1 MRYSSRHLL
10 RPALAAALVAAL
22 ASPAT
27 AGTADPALTGFIRVD
42 QIGFTP
48 AESKQAYLLTPGAAA
63 RFSVVDSRGRTV
75 LTGVPGADRGTW
87 NTKYPHVYPI
97 DISALER
104 PGSYRIK
111 AGGLTSPEFRIAP
124 AAQFAGP
131 AAKTLTFFG
140 TQRDGADVRPGEL
153 DRRPSHLNDRA
164 ATVYE
169 WPTFTG
175 PDTDVIQGDLTR
187 IGGRVDVEGGWF
199 DAGDY
204 LKFTHILA
212 YVDTLM
218 WAARRDAGSLPSGV
232 TSDLTAEARH
242 GLRWL
247 DKMWDEKSRTL
258 YIQVGIGAGNE
269 EGTFAG
275 DHDVWR
281 LPEAD
286 DHDTGEGRQY
296 IRNRPVFRAAA
307 PGQKI
312 SPNLAGRTAAA
323 FALAAQVEP
332 DRKTARRLLDQAATL
347 YAQAKTTDVGQLVTS
362 LPYAFYPE
370 WAWRDDMELGG
381 AQLALAA
388 KRLGDPR
395 AGAWLAQAAHWAGEY
410 LSHEA
415 GGDTLN
421 LYDVSALAHRDLV
434 LALRASG
441 PHETRGLAVGEQD
454 LIADLKAQLEIGVAR
469 ATPDPFQAGADY
481 AQFDA
486 VPHTF
491 GLVAT
496 ARLYR
501 SVSGDPSYDAFGTRQ
516 RGWAFG
522 ANPWGVSFMVG
533 AGENAERCPHHQVA
547 NLKGRADGRHP
558 MLTGAV
564 VNGPNSADLFADGLG
579 GHFDEMNHCPPDGVD
594 RYEEFTGRGAR
605 YVDDVRSWQAS
616 EPADDF
622 AAIALYALTLTST
635 P

>member
-1 MRYSSRHLL
+1 MAVRYLSRS
-10 RPALAAALVAAL
+10 ALALALTATL
-22 ASPAT
+22 TASPAM
-27 AGTADPALTGFIRVD
+27 ADAKTTGFIRVD
-42 QIGFTP
+42 QVGFTP
-48 AESKQAYLLTPGAAA
+48 AESKHAYLLTSGAAVS
-63 RFSVVDSRGRTV
+63 FTVVDARGRTV
-75 LTGVPGADRGTW
+75 LTGSPGADRGTW

-97 DISALER
+97 DVSALER

-124 AAQFAGP
+124 AAQFAVP
-131 AAKTLTFFG
+131 ATKALTFFSA
-140 TQRDGADVRPGEL
+140 QRDGADVRPGEL
-153 DRRPSHLNDRA
+153 ERRPSHRNDRA

-175 PDTDVIQGDLTR
+175 PDTDVISGELTK

-218 WAARRDAGSLPSGV
+218 WAARRDGGPLAAGV
-232 TSDLTAEARH
+232 TAEARH

-286 DHDTGEGRQY
+286 DHDTGEGRQF

-323 FALAAQVEP
+323 FALASQVEP
-332 DRKTARRLLDQAATL
+332 DRKAARDLLEKAASL
-347 YAQAKTTDVGQLVTS
+347 YAMAKTTGVGQLTTS
-362 LPYAFYPE
+362 LPFAFYPE
-370 WAWRDDMELGG
+370 SAWRDDMELGA

-388 KRLGDPR
+388 RRLGDHR
-395 AGAWLAQAAHWAGEY
+395 AGAWLERAAHWAGEY
-410 LSHEA
+410 LTHEA

-421 LYDVSALAHRDLV
+421 LYDVSALAHRDLI

-441 PHETRGLAVGEQD
+441 PRGLAVGEQD

-491 GLVAT
+491 GLAAT

-622 AAIALYALTLTST
+622 AAIALYALTLTSS

>member
-1 MRYSSRHLL
+1 MRSLS
-10 RPALAAALVAAL
+10 RPALALAVAAVL
-22 ASPAT
+22 TTSPAR
-27 AGTADPALTGFIRVD
+27 ADAKTTGFIRVD
-42 QIGFTP
+42 QVGFTP
-48 AESKQAYLLTPGAAA
+48 AESKHAYLMTTGTTV
-63 RFSVVDSRGRTV
+63 RFTVVDSQGRTV
-75 LTGVPGADRGTW
+75 LTGTPGADRGTW
-87 NTKYPHVYPI
+87 NTKYPHVYPL
-97 DISALER
+97 DLSALER
-104 PGSYRIK
+104 PGSYKIK

-124 AAQFAGP
+124 AAQFAVP
-131 AAKTLTFFG
+131 AAKALAFFAA
-140 TQRDGADVRPGEL
+140 QRDGADVRPGEL
-153 DRRPSHLNDRA
+153 GRRPSHLNDRA
-164 ATVYE
+164 AIVYE

-175 PDTDVIQGDLTR
+175 PDTDVIQGGLTR

-218 WAARRDAGSLPSGV
+218 WAARRDGGPLAAGV
-232 TSDLTAEARH
+232 TAEARH

-247 DKMWDEKSRTL
+247 DKMWDEKSKTL

-307 PGQKI
+307 PGEKI

-332 DRKTARRLLDQAATL
+332 DRKIARNLLDQAATL
-347 YAQAKTTDVGQLVTS
+347 YAQAKTTNVGQLVTS
-362 LPYAFYPE
+362 LPFAFYPE
-370 WAWRDDMELGG
+370 SAWRDDMELGG

-388 KRLGDPR
+388 KRLGDHR
-395 AGAWLAQAAHWAGEY
+395 AGAWLEQAAHWAGEY
-410 LSHEA
+410 LAHEA

-421 LYDVSALAHRDLV
+421 LYDVSALAHRDLI
-434 LALRASG
+434 LALRSFG
-441 PHETRGLAVGEQD
+441 TRGLAVGEQD
-454 LIADLKAQLEIGVAR
+454 LIADLKAQLEIGATR

-486 VPHTF
+486 VPHAF
-491 GLVAT
+491 GLTAT

-501 SVSGDPSYDAFGTRQ
+501 SVSGDPAYDAFGTRQ

-533 AGENAERCPHHQVA
+533 VGENAERCPHHQVA

-579 GHFDEMNHCPPDGVD
+579 GHFDEMVRCPPDGMD

-622 AAIALYALTLTST
+622 AAIALYALTLTSS